1 MKLEVIV
8 ASTRPG
14 RVGIAFA
21 RWFYEVAREH
31 GSFDVD
37 LCDLAELDLP
47 MMNEPR
53 HPRFAQYE
61 HQHTKDWSDRVD
73 AADAFVVVTPE
84 YNHGM
89 TAPFKNALD
98 YLHNEWQYK
107 PIGFVSYGGASA
119 GTRGVEHAKQVV
131 STLKMMPVFE
141 TVSIPFFAQFL
152 DDEKQVSANEVMHK
166 AAIDMLGELHKWATA
181 LRTIRIPVEQTV

>member
-1 MKLEVIV
+1 MKLEIIV

-14 RVGIAFA
+14 RVGIGFA
-21 RWFYEVAREH
+21 EWFYEQAVAH
-31 GSFDVD
+31 GRFDVA

-47 MMNEPR
+47 MMDEPR
-53 HPRFAQYE
+53 HPRFHDYE
-61 HQHTKDWSDRVD
+61 HQHTKDWSARVD
-73 AADAFVVVTPE
+73 ATDAFVVVTPE

-98 YLHNEWQYK
+98 FLHDEWQYK

-141 TVSIPFFAQFL
+141 TVAIPFFAQFL
-152 DDEKQVSANEVMHK
+152 DEDKQVKPSDVLEK
-166 AAIDMLGELHKWATA
+166 AAGDMLNELHKIATA
-181 LRTIRIPVEQTV
+181 LRTIRVPVEQVA

>member
-14 RVGIAFA
+14 RAGIAFA
-21 RWFYEVAREH
+21 EWFYERAVTH
-31 GSFDVD
+31 GRFEVS

-47 MMNEPR
+47 MMDEPH
-53 HPRFAQYE
+53 HPRFRNYE
-61 HQHTKDWSDRVD
+61 HQHTKDWSARVD
-73 AADAFVVVTPE
+73 ATDAFVVVTPE

-98 YLHNEWQYK
+98 FLHDEWQYK
-107 PIGFVSYGGASA
+107 PVGFVSYGGASA

-141 TVSIPFFAQFL
+141 TVAIPFFAQFL
-152 DDEKQVSANEVMHK
+152 DEGKRVKANDVMEK
-166 AAIDMLGELHKWATA
+166 AAIDMLDELHKLAVA
-181 LRTIRIPVEQTV
+181 LRTIRVPVEQVV